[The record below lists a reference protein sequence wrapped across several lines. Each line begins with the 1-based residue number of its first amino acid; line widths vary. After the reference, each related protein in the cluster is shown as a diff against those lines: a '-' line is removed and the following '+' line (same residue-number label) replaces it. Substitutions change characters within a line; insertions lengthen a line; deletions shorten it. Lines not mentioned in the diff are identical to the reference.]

1 MLENFFR
8 FLQKNVRELSSPLRG
23 RRSLASFLVIPTT
36 GSLPLWRVHVMIR
49 SDLWGDVSLVGDEL
63 TSFQFYLHI
72 LLTFRNSH
80 I

>member
-1 MLENFFR
+1 MLEDFFPVFTKKCEGIEFTTPR
-8 FLQKNVRELSSPLRG
+8 QTLPS
-23 RRSLASFLVIPTT
+23 SFLVIPTT

-49 SDLWGDVSLVGDEL
+49 SDLWGDIRLVGDEL